1 MGTQSSAVHKQQ
13 WINLR
18 IENTCNMGVSVNQ
31 EKLLSEFCVANA
43 STRKTGL
50 EIIKNLEGAGKIV
63 RQDGDIFTTAL
74 FNEYLIKEKDQALQE
89 QLNPEEKQWM
99 KIQ

>member
-18 IENTCNMGVSVNQ
+18 IEETCKQGVSVNQ

-74 FNEYLIKEKDQALQE
+74 FNEFLIKERDQAIQE
-89 QLNPEEKQWM
+89 KLNSEVEE
-99 KIQ
+99 